1 MDGSADSCIA
11 ALGILV
17 RGLSAWLL
25 MRHRGDINTRAAF
38 LHMATDSLL
47 SLGVVIAGIVINLTG
62 LYIIDPII
70 SLVIAAVILFNTLR
84 LLADALRTLFHK
96 A

>member
-1 MDGSADSCIA
+1 M
-11 ALGILV
+11 
-17 RGLSAWLL
+17 
-25 MRHRGDINTRAAF
+25 
-38 LHMATDSLL
+38 
-47 SLGVVIAGIVINLTG
+47 VIAGIVINLTG